1 MRHVDQSNP
10 EKNIESHCQQSTV
23 QWWQLLIVVTVSA
36 ISFGESDLT

>member
-23 QWWQLLIVVTVSA
+23 QWQLLIVVTVSA
-36 ISFGESDLT
+36 MYHLVKVI